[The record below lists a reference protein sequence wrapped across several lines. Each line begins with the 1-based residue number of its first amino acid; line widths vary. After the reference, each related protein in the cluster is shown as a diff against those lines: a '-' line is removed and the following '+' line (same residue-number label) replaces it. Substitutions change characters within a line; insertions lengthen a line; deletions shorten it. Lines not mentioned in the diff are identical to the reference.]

1 MVMQNIY
8 GVRGCVHIYMYI
20 YALLCGAKINQQVL
34 SVEQKWQKS
43 YLLSSLTI
51 WKQTRHCLEANHL
64 SLLSHQVELMSR
76 QICHRLQLGGAL
88 NGLLSSK
95 RAAECDTEAEVAGNS
110 PTFPHRVFTSVFL
123 HCVFN
128 SAFLHCVFN
137 CAIMAPLWVNV
148 KLS

>member
-64 SLLSHQVELMSR
+64 SLLSHQVELMRR

-110 PTFPHRVFTSVFL
+110 PTLLNFSPPRVHLCFSPL
-123 HCVFN
+123 CVQLCF
-128 SAFLHCVFN
+128 SPLCVQLCN
-137 CAIMAPLWVNV
+137 NGAAA
-148 KLS
+148 S